1 MPQAFIDI
9 LGGVKMSHYTFDS
22 GKFIIEQFHEGK
34 PFASFLPGLAG
45 LKESRCGRS
54 M

>member
-1 MPQAFIDI
+1 
-9 LGGVKMSHYTFDS
+9 MSHYTFDS